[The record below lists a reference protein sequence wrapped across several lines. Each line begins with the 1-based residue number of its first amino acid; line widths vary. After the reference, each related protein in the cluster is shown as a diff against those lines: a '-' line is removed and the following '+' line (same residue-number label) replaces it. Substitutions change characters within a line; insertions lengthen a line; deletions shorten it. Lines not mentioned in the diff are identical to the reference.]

1 VVENN
6 GKNNSINTGL
16 PNRGEPVFL
25 AIGILRKLH
34 GIKGEMVL
42 ELLTDFPERVTKGK
56 KVYLGE
62 GYDFAMIKSV
72 RKSNKGLLIQF
83 DHVELPEEAQELRN
97 LVVYILTNE
106 IPDLPSGKFYHHQV
120 VGLSVFRD
128 DKTRLGIV
136 SDIITTGSNDV
147 YVVKPDDENE
157 QEILLPAINSVILDI
172 DLKNGIMVVNP
183 PVWR

>member
-1 VVENN
+1 MFDNN
-6 GKNNSINTGL
+6 PKNNPINTGS
-16 PNRGEPVFL
+16 PNHGEPVFL
-25 AIGILRKLH
+25 AIGILRKPH
-34 GIKGEMVL
+34 GIKGEVVL

-62 GYDFAMIKSV
+62 GYQVSTIKSV
-72 RKSNKGLLIQF
+72 RNSNRGLL
-83 DHVELPEEAQELRN
+83 LGLEEVDNREKAQELRN
-97 LVVYILTNE
+97 KVVYIRTRE

-120 VGLSVFRD
+120 IGLAVFKN

-147 YVVKPDDENE
+147 YVIKPDDENE
-157 QEILLPAINSVILDI
+157 KEILLPAIASVILKI

-183 PVWR
+183 PNWG